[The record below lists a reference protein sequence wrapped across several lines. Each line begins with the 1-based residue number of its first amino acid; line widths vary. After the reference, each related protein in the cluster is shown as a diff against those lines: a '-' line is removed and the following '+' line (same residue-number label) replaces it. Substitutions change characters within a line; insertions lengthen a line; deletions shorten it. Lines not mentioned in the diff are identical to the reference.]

1 MDGSTTLFAA
11 ANRLTR
17 GVEQGFVIDN
27 GGPTNFGC
35 TMPFIADYWAKL
47 GKPGTPTESDIR
59 RLTSSEADEAF
70 EMLIW
75 NPLLCGFMPAGVGYA
90 VFDAAVNS
98 GSHQAG
104 LWLQRIVGVAD
115 DGHIGQQTIAAVHAA
130 DPITIIKEVAKARS
144 RLMLGMNNT
153 IEETNEKGWV
163 VRLIDVT
170 ANGIL
175 MNLGKLK
182 G

>member
-1 MDGSTTLFAA
+1 MDTLFVQ
-11 ANRLTR
+11 ANKLTR
-17 GVEQGFVIDN
+17 AVEQGFVIDN

-35 TMPFIADYWAKL
+35 TIPFITDYWAKL
-47 GKPGTPTESDIR
+47 GRLGTVTETSIR
-59 RLTSSEADEAF
+59 QLTAAEADEAY
-70 EMLIW
+70 ELLIW
-75 NPLLCGFMPAGVGYA
+75 NPLNCGFMPAGVGYA

-98 GSHQAG
+98 GAHQAA
-104 LWLQRIVGVAD
+104 LWLQRIVGVSV
-115 DGHIGQQTIAAVHAA
+115 DGHLGQQTIAAVHAA
-130 DPITIIKEVAKARS
+130 DPITLIKEMAKARA

-182 G
+182 A